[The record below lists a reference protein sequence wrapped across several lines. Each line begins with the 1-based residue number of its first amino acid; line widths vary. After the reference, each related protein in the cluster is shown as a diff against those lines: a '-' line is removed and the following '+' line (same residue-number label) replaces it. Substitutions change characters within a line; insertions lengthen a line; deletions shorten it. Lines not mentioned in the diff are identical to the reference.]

1 MLTYVPYTD
10 YHLRDAHLS
19 HVEFIGMMAIELSYR
34 LEDNFFEATRH
45 GHFARLRSLLVEGR
59 YSTRYDGKDTVYHLG
74 AADDNCPY
82 EYKVVVTLTED
93 REGIKVYIYHND
105 RDRDIYL
112 LVFAFIVDNETCFN
126 YGLIDFSQMDDDWE
140 DAK

>member
-1 MLTYVPYTD
+1 MLIYVPCTD
-10 YHLRDAHLS
+10 YHFRDAHLS

-45 GHFARLRSLLVEGR
+45 GHFVRLRSLLLEGR
-59 YSTRYDGKDTVYHLG
+59 YSMHYDGKDTVYHIG
-74 AADDNCPY
+74 VADDNRPY
-82 EYKVVVTLTED
+82 EYKVVVTLTDD
-93 REGIKVYIYHND
+93 REGLKVYIYHND
-105 RDRDIYL
+105 GDTYL

-140 DAK
+140 DIK

>member
-1 MLTYVPYTD
+1 MLTYVPCTD
-10 YHLRDAHLS
+10 YHFRDAHLS

-45 GHFARLRSLLVEGR
+45 GHFVRLRSLLVEGR
-59 YSTRYDGKDTVYHLG
+59 YSTHYDGKDTVYYLG
-74 AADDNCPY
+74 VADDNRPY
-82 EYKVVVTLTED
+82 EYKVVVTLTDD
-93 REGIKVYIYHND
+93 REGLKVYIYHND
-105 RDRDIYL
+105 GDTYL

-140 DAK
+140 DIK

>member
-10 YHLRDAHLS
+10 YHFRDAHLS

-45 GHFARLRSLLVEGR
+45 GHFVRLRSLLLEGR
-59 YSTRYDGKDTVYHLG
+59 YSMCYDGKDTVYYIG
-74 AADDNCPY
+74 VADDNRPY
-82 EYKVVVTLTED
+82 EYKVVVTLTD
-93 REGIKVYIYHND
+93 DQEGLKVYIYHND
-105 RDRDIYL
+105 GNTYPP
-112 LVFAFIVDNETCFN
+112 VFAFIVDNETCFN

-140 DAK
+140 DFK

>member
-10 YHLRDAHLS
+10 YHFRDAHLS

-45 GHFARLRSLLVEGR
+45 GHFVRLRSLLLDGR
-59 YSTRYDGKDTVYHLG
+59 YSTRYDGKDTVYHIG
-74 AADDNCPY
+74 VADDNRPY
-82 EYKVVVTLTED
+82 EYKVVVTLTDD
-93 REGIKVYIYHND
+93 REGLKVYIYHND
-105 RDRDIYL
+105 EDAYR

-126 YGLIDFSQMDDDWE
+126 YGLIDFSQMDDDDWE
-140 DAK
+140 DVK

>member
-1 MLTYVPYTD
+1 MLIYIPCTD
-10 YHLRDAHLS
+10 YHFRDAHLS

-45 GHFARLRSLLVEGR
+45 GHFVRLRSLLLEGR
-59 YSTRYDGKDTVYHLG
+59 YSMHYDGKDTVYHIGL
-74 AADDNCPY
+74 ADDNRPY
-82 EYKVVVTLTED
+82 EYKVVVTLTDD
-93 REGIKVYIYHND
+93 REGLKVYIYHND
-105 RDRDIYL
+105 GDTYL

-140 DAK
+140 DIK

>member
-1 MLTYVPYTD
+1 MLTYVPCTD
-10 YHLRDAHLS
+10 YHFRDAHLS

-45 GHFARLRSLLVEGR
+45 GHFVRLRSLLLEGR
-59 YSTRYDGKDTVYHLG
+59 YSMHYDGKDTVYHIG
-74 AADDNCPY
+74 VADDNRPY
-82 EYKVVVTLTED
+82 EYKVVVTLTDD
-93 REGIKVYIYHND
+93 REGLKVYIYHND
-105 RDRDIYL
+105 GDTYL

-140 DAK
+140 DIK